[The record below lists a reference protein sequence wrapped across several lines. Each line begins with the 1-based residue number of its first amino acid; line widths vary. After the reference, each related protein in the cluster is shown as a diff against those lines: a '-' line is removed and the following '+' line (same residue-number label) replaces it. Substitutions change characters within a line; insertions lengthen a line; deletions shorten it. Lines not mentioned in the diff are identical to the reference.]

1 MIFLHCRI
9 SGQHFT
15 KSLICDIV
23 HSGDFYTT
31 GKIFSLPPTLT
42 NLILGWSHSAQAHSP
57 VAISFLNK
65 NEALPSHVDGKI
77 WPHCTQFL

>member
-31 GKIFSLPPTLT
+31 GKKFSLPPTLT

-57 VAISFLNK
+57 FRFLIRMK
-65 NEALPSHVDGKI
+65 RSQVMLMEKFGPIALNI
-77 WPHCTQFL
+77 C